1 MKKATKKL
9 PFISLLLIASLA
21 ITPFILAFEGGSF
34 GGSAGGFN
42 DGSFGGA
49 SGGFN
54 DGSFG
59 GAAGGFQGGSYG
71 GTAGGFQD
79 GSYGGTAGG
88 FNGGSFGGSFG
99 GTGSTDTGSFD
110 GPGSFDDGFGGFP
123 DGGNG
128 FPPGGLPPGGPGGF
142 PTEADAV
149 WQDLLDV
156 TIAQGSP
163 SGTLIQQ
170 DVFSKCTDADDELLT
185 FNITSQSDNFDLFFT
200 DDDVRMFNLD
210 PAFIGTETVTL
221 TCNNIPES
229 FMLHVIAHGT
239 TVPETTTENDDKL
252 SVHIGSIIIPNAY
265 DAEAGDLV
273 PITISFRNN
282 GDSKLE
288 NLKAAVKIQDLGVR
302 ASVGPLDL
310 SIGKRISKTIMVEL
324 PEDVQPGTYYVRITI
339 DSGSLHRIVHRDVDV
354 IE

>member
-1 MKKATKKL
+1 MKATKRL

-21 ITPFILAFEGGSF
+21 IAPFILAFEGGSF

-42 DGSFGGA
+42 GGSYGG
-49 SGGFN
+49 S
-54 DGSFG
+54 
-59 GAAGGFQGGSYG
+59 AGGFQGGSFG
-71 GTAGGFQD
+71 GSAGGFQG
-79 GSYGGTAGG
+79 GSFGGTAGG
-88 FNGGSFGGSFG
+88 FNGGSFGG
-99 GTGSTDTGSFD
+99 GTGTTDTGSFD

-163 SGTLIQQ
+163 SGTLIQE

-185 FNITSQSDNFDLFFT
+185 FNITSQSDNFDLLFI
-200 DDDVRMFNLD
+200 DDDVRIFNLD
-210 PAFIGTETVTL
+210 SAFIGSETVTL

-229 FMLHVIAHGT
+229 FMLHVIARGT
-239 TVPETTTENDDKL
+239 TTPETTTEDDDRL

-288 NLKAAVKIQDLGVR
+288 NLKAAVKIQDLGIR

-310 SIGKRISKTIMVEL
+310 QIGKRISKTILVEL

-354 IE
+354 IA